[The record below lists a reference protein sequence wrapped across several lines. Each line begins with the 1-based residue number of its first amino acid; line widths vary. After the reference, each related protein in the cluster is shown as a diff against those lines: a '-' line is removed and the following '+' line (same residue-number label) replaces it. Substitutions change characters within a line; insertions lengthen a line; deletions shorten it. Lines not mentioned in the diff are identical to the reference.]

1 MSVVSI
7 FSVDNKKIGD
17 ANLNSDIFG
26 LKVKPYLLHE
36 VVKMQLAN
44 KRAGTHSTKTRAEV
58 HGSDAKPWKQKG
70 TGRARAG
77 SKTSPLW
84 RKGGVIFG
92 PKPRDYSYTMPKK
105 KVKLALKN
113 ALSAKLQDG
122 VISVLDTVSM
132 DGKTKSAKKFLKS
145 FNLDNKVLVVYKEIS
160 DETVLSFRN
169 LQEVKLLSVAGLNV
183 YDVINAK
190 SIFFVKDALDAVE
203 KELFV

>member
-17 ANLNSDIFG
+17 ANLNSEIFG

-122 VISVLDTVSM
+122 VISVLDAVSM

-160 DETVLSFRN
+160 DETILSFRN

-190 SIFFVKDALDAVE
+190 SIFFVKDALDVVE